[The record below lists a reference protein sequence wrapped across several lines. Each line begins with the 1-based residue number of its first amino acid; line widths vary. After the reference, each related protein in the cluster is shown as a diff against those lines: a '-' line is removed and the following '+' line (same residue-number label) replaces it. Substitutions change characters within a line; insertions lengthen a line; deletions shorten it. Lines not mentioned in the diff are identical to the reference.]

1 MFIFLINY
9 FSNQIA
15 MLESIANKIRLFRIF
30 RRNNSLLE
38 YIQRIGDDSSTI
50 YIYPNKKDNIFVK
63 NKSKETIDTKYRYV
77 QYVH

>member
-1 MFIFLINY
+1 MFNYLINY

-38 YIQRIGDDSSTI
+38 YIQRIGDDSLTI
-50 YIYPNKKDNIFVK
+50 YIYPNKNDNIFVK
-63 NKSKETIDTKYRYV
+63 NKSKETIDTKYRYL

>member
-1 MFIFLINY
+1 
-9 FSNQIA
+9 

-50 YIYPNKKDNIFVK
+50 YIYPNKSDNIFVK
-63 NKSKETIDTKYRYV
+63 NKSNETIDTKYRYV
-77 QYVH
+77 HSTLNTFWCLTNNKFK

>member
-1 MFIFLINY
+1 
-9 FSNQIA
+9 

-38 YIQRIGDDSSTI
+38 YIQKIGDDSLTI
-50 YIYPNKKDNIFVK
+50 YIYPNKNDNIFVK

>member
-1 MFIFLINY
+1 
-9 FSNQIA
+9 

-38 YIQRIGDDSSTI
+38 YIQRIGDDSLTI
-50 YIYPNKKDNIFVK
+50 YIYPNKHDNIFVK

-77 QYVH
+77 H